1 MAPMHLRRFLAAV
14 LLLSLTLPLP
24 AQDELDPALAAKI
37 DAVFADW
44 DKPDVP
50 GCSVGVYQDGRVLF
64 AKGYGAANLEHQVPN
79 AANTVFDLGSTSKHV
94 TAACIALLSVEGKL
108 ELDDSIRRHVPE
120 LPEWSERVT
129 IRHLLH
135 HVGGVRDYVA
145 LILMSGRQ
153 IQDRTTDED
162 ALAVLVRQK
171 DLCFEPG
178 TQQQY
183 SNSGYFLLSR
193 AVLGASGKTLAEFA
207 RERFFEPLGMSAT
220 HHFTDCTRVV
230 PHRATAYGKQGK
242 DFVIDMSNWEQTGDG
257 AVQSTVEDM
266 AKWVRNLETGEVGG
280 KAWRDLMFTRGEP
293 GKAAEIPYGFGLMFG
308 VHGGREHVRHGGAW
322 GGFRAELSM
331 VPAEEFAVVVL
342 ANRADA
348 RTGQRADKVCAIVLP
363 PVEGGAKPSAASARQ
378 EKEAAP
384 KMGDPAPPPT
394 EAQLAGFA
402 GSYRSEEAGVT
413 WVVSIEES
421 RVRVAGR
428 GAPDE
433 GLPTNGAD
441 KFGSPDGLGL
451 RFERDAEEKPVRFV
465 LDLPGLEGVVFER
478 VP

>member
-1 MAPMHLRRFLAAV
+1 MLARQLLATV
-14 LLLSLTLPLP
+14 LLVTSSLPAL
-24 AQDELDPALAAKI
+24 AQDELDPAVVAKI

-79 AANTVFDLGSTSKHV
+79 AAHTVFDLGSTSKHV

-108 ELDDSIRRHVPE
+108 SLDDEVRRHVPE
-120 LPEWSERVT
+120 LPEWGERVT

-135 HVGGVRDYVA
+135 HVGGVRDYVS

-162 ALAVLVRQK
+162 ALAVLLRQK

-178 TQQQY
+178 TKQQY

-193 AVLGASGKTLAEFA
+193 VVLGASGKTLAEFA

-230 PHRATAYGKQGK
+230 PHRATAYAKHGK
-242 DFVIDMSNWEQTGDG
+242 DFAIDMSDWEQTGDG

-280 KAWRDLMFTRGEP
+280 KAWRDLMFTRAEL
-293 GKAAEIPYGFGLMFG
+293 GKAEDFPYGFGLMFG
-308 VHGGREHVRHGGAW
+308 THGGHEHVRHGGAW
-322 GGFRAELSM
+322 GGFRADLSM

-348 RTGQRADKVCAIVLP
+348 RTGQRADRVCAIVLQAVEAS
-363 PVEGGAKPSAASARQ
+363 PVPAAARA
-378 EKEAAP
+378 EKEAP
-384 KMGDPAPPPT
+384 KMGDPAPLPT

-402 GSYRSEEAGVT
+402 GSYVSEEAGVT
-413 WVVSIEES
+413 WVVSIEDQ
-421 RVRVAGR
+421 RMHVTGR

-433 GLPTNGAD
+433 GLPSSGAD
-441 KFGSPDGLGL
+441 KFGSPDSLGL
-451 RFERDAEEKPVRFV
+451 RFERDAEGRPMRFV
-465 LDLPGLEGVVFER
+465 LDLPGLEGVSFER